1 MDNCKNRC
9 HVEISQPYAS
19 GVGTTIKLNEEE
31 IPLVT
36 EVNYN
41 ICAGEIPEVK
51 LTVLGI
57 GILDLNCDYVK
68 VDISP
73 ANLKDAVI
81 ILRDELLKHDYLY
94 DSFMASIKSAVT
106 EQLCKP
112 EGTNDDELAEA
123 VLKRIIGEA

>member
-1 MDNCKNRC
+1 MDNHKSKC

-19 GVGTTIKLNEEE
+19 GVGTAVKLNGEE

-36 EVNYN
+36 KVNYN
-41 ICAGEIPEVK
+41 ICAGEIPEVE
-51 LTVLGI
+51 LTIAGTGTLN
-57 GILDLNCDYVK
+57 LNCDYVK

-73 ANLKDAVI
+73 TNLKDAVI
-81 ILRDELLKHDYLY
+81 ILRDELLKHNYLY
-94 DSFMASIKSAVT
+94 DSFLASIKSAVA